1 MALDRKLLEK
11 ARRNPAGLRFD
22 EALRLA
28 RQLGVSEPRIRGSH
42 HVMTHP
48 IAERVREIFP
58 RPLNLQRAPDGAA
71 KGYQVRQMLQIAE
84 ALGIIGKG

>member
-1 MALDRKLLEK
+1 MAIDAELLSK

-28 RQLGVSEPRIRGSH
+28 RQLGFSEPRIRGSH

-48 IAERVREIFP
+48 LADRVRQTYP
-58 RPLNLQRAPDGAA
+58 RPLNLQRAPDGKA
-71 KGYQVRQMLQIAE
+71 KGYEVRQMLQIAE
-84 ALGIIGKG
+84 AIGIITSE